1 MNILLYGWFGE
12 NNVGDELI
20 LDASMSL
27 IKKQCPSAEINV
39 MGTKPCQ
46 VKKLHAGI
54 NRVSTYIDYRP
65 KEFLRAFK
73 YGFFDVIRN
82 ILKNDVLVISSGG
95 ALSDWHK
102 ESTITLFFMI
112 DMFSFMKKPIYMLDV
127 GAGPININKSY
138 KRFKNRLDKIRIIT
152 VRDKSSFDTLKAL
165 KLNNIYLSRDV
176 VYSYS
181 ESILDRI
188 KNIEKIN
195 NSVGLVIA
203 AVCYETKSVYD
214 EYINQINLLITKL
227 LQEGYKVSVIPFL
240 YEEDKEFLEQLQIP
254 EIVKICVDQNNVYK
268 AIEYIAQCEYVIG
281 IRYHALVLS
290 AIMGKKII
298 PLVHHGKNGDFVKD
312 FLLDKYA
319 EYIGDG
325 KNWEYSQISANNII
339 RNLRRIDSDEQY
351 KLNIISA
358 INDKYNTTKAEDIL
372 FNALLDA

>member
-1 MNILLYGWFGE
+1 M
-12 NNVGDELI
+12 
-20 LDASMSL
+20 
-27 IKKQCPSAEINV
+27 
-39 MGTKPCQ
+39 
-46 VKKLHAGI
+46 
-54 NRVSTYIDYRP
+54 
-65 KEFLRAFK
+65 
-73 YGFFDVIRN
+73 
-82 ILKNDVLVISSGG
+82 
-95 ALSDWHK
+95 
-102 ESTITLFFMI
+102 
-112 DMFSFMKKPIYMLDV
+112 
-127 GAGPININKSY
+127 
-138 KRFKNRLDKIRIIT
+138 
-152 VRDKSSFDTLKAL
+152 
-165 KLNNIYLSRDV
+165 
-176 VYSYS
+176 
-181 ESILDRI
+181 
-188 KNIEKIN
+188 
-195 NSVGLVIA
+195 IA
-203 AVCYETKSVYD
+203 ALCYETKSVYD

-254 EIVKICVDQNNVYK
+254 EIVKICVDQNNAYK